1 MRKAPTL
8 FFFCGVV
15 MTVMS
20 RRGERF
26 YDILPYFVEK
36 TVYTVI
42 SSLPG
47 LSKNNLFNL
56 YEKVLIWKNFNFDFE
71 LFFKRM
77 YS

>member
-15 MTVMS
+15 MTAMS

-56 YEKVLIWKNFNFDFE
+56 YEKSLDLEKFQLRF
-71 LFFKRM
+71 
-77 YS
+77 